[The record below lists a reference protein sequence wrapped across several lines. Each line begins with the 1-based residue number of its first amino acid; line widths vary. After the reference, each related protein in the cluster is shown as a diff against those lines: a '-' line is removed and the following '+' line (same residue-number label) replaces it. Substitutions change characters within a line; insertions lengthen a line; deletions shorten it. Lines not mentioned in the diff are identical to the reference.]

1 MSNNKP
7 RDHIGSIMP
16 TNKNHHKKGA
26 NSQNRR
32 IYSPK
37 YFSISPKFKH
47 IKRTPS
53 NVSRPKEIRHL
64 SISNINRKKKLS
76 SNKLKVFSA
85 FLQIFSLDKLYVFD
99 FSSDVYVEDN
109 SFLIGKISI
118 KKTQKYIFFN
128 FNN

>member
-26 NSQNRR
+26 NSQNCR
-32 IYSPK
+32 IDSPK

-53 NVSRPKEIRHL
+53 YVSRPKEIRHL
-64 SISNINRKKKLS
+64 SISNINRKKPWIIPLISFRKRQNYQLLRNMPSGIKNAHSKNPSKS
-76 SNKLKVFSA
+76 SSKPCKFITLN
-85 FLQIFSLDKLYVFD
+85 QDHNIH
-99 FSSDVYVEDN
+99 
-109 SFLIGKISI
+109 
-118 KKTQKYIFFN
+118 
-128 FNN
+128 